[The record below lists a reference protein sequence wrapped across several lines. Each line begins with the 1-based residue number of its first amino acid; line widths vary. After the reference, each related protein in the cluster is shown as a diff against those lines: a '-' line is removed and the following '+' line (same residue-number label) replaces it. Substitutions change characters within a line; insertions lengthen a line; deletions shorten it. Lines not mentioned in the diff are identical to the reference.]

1 MLSALARHRPLTPYG
16 VVAHVVARYSLF
28 QAPVPVHH
36 ICKSVLLGSDTPD
49 KTFIEHRCR
58 ISALAATECN
68 PLSASWN
75 TCFQVQKMG
84 RNSANATCM
93 CLEDDL
99 DQVEK
104 IDTVTI
110 LNELAHKLM
119 SALVSEICFSLKC
132 ISSHGSCEL
141 HMRVGKKRESTW
153 MCNCLY
159 AYKRNYNPSIQ
170 SLHMHLKCSQNV
182 WKAMVTTSRQAF
194 LLVHISRK
202 IFSLHQNCFPQSSSS
217 IFMKRSKSQG
227 LTFSECGG
235 WWVFKSF
242 PPPPPCQRILYS
254 WPHGH

>member
-1 MLSALARHRPLTPYG
+1 
-16 VVAHVVARYSLF
+16 VAHVVARYSLF

-99 DQVEK
+99 DQMEK

-119 SALVSEICFSLKC
+119 SALVSEICFSVLLFKTG
-132 ISSHGSCEL
+132 H
-141 HMRVGKKRESTW
+141 HVQYSTNTHDKTHFFKLTV
-153 MCNCLY
+153 CDIY
-159 AYKRNYNPSIQ
+159 FSI
-170 SLHMHLKCSQNV
+170 
-182 WKAMVTTSRQAF
+182 
-194 LLVHISRK
+194 
-202 IFSLHQNCFPQSSSS
+202 
-217 IFMKRSKSQG
+217 
-227 LTFSECGG
+227 
-235 WWVFKSF
+235 
-242 PPPPPCQRILYS
+242 
-254 WPHGH
+254 